1 MEQARA
7 QTQRAEAESRAGPR
21 ADLVSLDDVSHAV
34 VELETTGFGSKDRVV
49 EVAVVCLDACLQVER
64 EYVSL
69 VNPKRDMGETPDI
82 HGVTPAMAST
92 APPFSEVADD
102 VLAHITGR
110 VLVAGDPNTLSGKA
124 MKARELGV
132 PIMEAAT
139 FWSILGDT

>member
-1 MEQARA
+1 MMGQARA
-7 QTQRAEAESRAGPR
+7 QAQRAEAESWTGP
-21 ADLVSLDDVSHAV
+21 DLVPLADVSYAV
-34 VELETTGFGSKDRVV
+34 VDLETTGFGSKDRVV
-49 EVAVVCLDACLQVER
+49 EVAVVCLDARLQVER

-110 VLVAGDPNTLSGKA
+110 VLVAHNADFDRGFLSRCLP
-124 MKARELGV
+124 M
-132 PIMEAAT
+132 
-139 FWSILGDT
+139 